1 MSVLLAL
8 LPKYPQQDELREH
21 KFILELGVECKAEQ
35 WMSLERL
42 RDSRGFVLRFLGFIL
57 RLLGALAGFS
67 AGERPEKVLGS
78 RGMDMKE

>member
-1 MSVLLAL
+1 
-8 LPKYPQQDELREH
+8 
-21 KFILELGVECKAEQ
+21 
-35 WMSLERL
+35 MSLERL
-42 RDSRGFVLRFLGFIL
+42 RDSRGFVLRFLSFIL